1 MSDEVRSSVAA
12 EELSFEEAFHELE
25 ETVQGLEGGD
35 LTLEETIALYERG
48 MRLAQRCSNALDA
61 AELQVQQLTVASNQQ
76 QLGMFFEDEA
86 G

>member
-1 MSDEVRSSVAA
+1 MSDEVQSAA
-12 EELSFEEAFHELE
+12 AAKELAFEEAFQELE

-48 MRLAQRCSNALDA
+48 MGLAQRCSNALDA

-76 QLGMFFEDEA
+76 QLGMFFEDEV